1 MWPFRR
7 RTPPSDVVRLG
18 ELSLQEYDYDV
29 LTVGQSRLEDSFEAL
44 ALHPENPTQY
54 LWCTLTPIV
63 DPRMKSIAD
72 ITISIESHIVGYL
85 RPPALDTVISL
96 LGEHNTQS
104 LEVPAR
110 LSWGPVGPEVTL
122 RLSSPA

>member
-7 RTPPSDVVRLG
+7 RNPPTDVVRLG
-18 ELSLQEYDYDV
+18 ELSDQDNDYDV
-29 LTVGQSRLEDSFEAL
+29 LTVGQSRLGDSFDAL
-44 ALHPENPTQY
+44 GVQSESPTRY

-72 ITISIESHIVGYL
+72 ITISMEGHIVGYL

-96 LGEHNTQS
+96 LSEHNTRT
-104 LEVPAR
+104 LETPAR

-122 RLSSPA
+122 RIPSRA